1 MVRAGNFSIR
11 HKANEFITRISFALG
26 LRIQCPCHTATT
38 VLRRA
43 HHRTRLAT
51 RGTVVS
57 SLLLLALLIPF
68 LNAYAAEP
76 TLVDPR
82 KLIFETVKFVPRE
95 PDRVVFGNGMVVFLL
110 EDHELPLITIRAL
123 MQTGGWLDPP
133 DKVGLAALTGTVMRT
148 GGASGVSAEEV
159 DEELEQFAGHI
170 NISIGRQ
177 SGSAS
182 LDVLKKDLK
191 RALQSF
197 ARLIRTPAF
206 ASARV
211 ELAKLQAIE
220 QIRRRRDD
228 PESLANQ
235 EFVKLLYGPGHPT
248 ARENSIESVQR
259 ITREDLI
266 AFHRNT
272 IHPNGLIL
280 GVAGDFIKD
289 EMVSFLQEVFGDWE
303 QGTVPEVK
311 IPNIVPDSQVERT
324 VIQLINKDLSQ
335 THLRVG
341 NLSLKENDADYIP
354 LVIVNNILGGDSF
367 RGRLFNEVRSKRG
380 LAYSVGS
387 ELSTGTYNEG
397 MWFLWAETKLPTT
410 KEVLG
415 QLVANIERMRTEL
428 VSDAELAASKDAYL
442 NSFVFDFSSSS
453 QIISHAMQ
461 LEYDGLPRDFF
472 QQQRE
477 RVINASREDV
487 LAAAKKYLLL
497 DHLTIMAVGSGKVL
511 LKDLSVFGH
520 VNEIQLNSEG

>member
-1 MVRAGNFSIR
+1 M
-11 HKANEFITRISFALG
+11 
-26 LRIQCPCHTATT
+26 
-38 VLRRA
+38 
-43 HHRTRLAT
+43 
-51 RGTVVS
+51 
-57 SLLLLALLIPF
+57 
-68 LNAYAAEP
+68 
-76 TLVDPR
+76 
-82 KLIFETVKFVPRE
+82 
-95 PDRVVFGNGMVVFLL
+95 
-110 EDHELPLITIRAL
+110 
-123 MQTGGWLDPP
+123 
-133 DKVGLAALTGTVMRT
+133 
-148 GGASGVSAEEV
+148 
-159 DEELEQFAGHI
+159 
-170 NISIGRQ
+170 
-177 SGSAS
+177 
-182 LDVLKKDLK
+182 
-191 RALQSF
+191 
-197 ARLIRTPAF
+197 
-206 ASARV
+206 
-211 ELAKLQAIE
+211 E
-220 QIRRRRDD
+220 QIHRRRDD
-228 PESLANQ
+228 PESLADQ

>member
-1 MVRAGNFSIR
+1 MRS
-11 HKANEFITRISFALG
+11 
-26 LRIQCPCHTATT
+26 
-38 VLRRA
+38 
-43 HHRTRLAT
+43 
-51 RGTVVS
+51 TVVS
-57 SLLLLALLIPF
+57 SLFLLALLISL

-82 KLIFETVKFVPRE
+82 KLIFDTVKFVPPE
-95 PDRVVFGNGMVVFLL
+95 PDRVVFENGIVVFLL
-110 EDHELPLITIRAL
+110 EDHELPLITISAL
-123 MQTGGWLDPP
+123 MQTGSWLDPP

-159 DEELEQFAGHI
+159 DEELEQLAGHI

-182 LDVLKKDLK
+182 LDSLKKDLK
-191 RALQSF
+191 RALQLF

-206 ASARV
+206 DSSHV

-220 QIRRRRDD
+220 QIRRRQDD
-228 PESLANQ
+228 PESLANR

-248 ARENSIESVQR
+248 ARESSIESVQR

-272 IHPNGLIL
+272 VHPNGLIL

-289 EMVSFLQEVFGDWE
+289 EMLSSLQEVFGDWE
-303 QGTVPEVK
+303 KGTVPEVK
-311 IPNIVPDSQVERT
+311 IPNVVPDSQVERS
-324 VIQLINKDLSQ
+324 VIQFINKDLSQ

-341 NLSLKENDADYIP
+341 QLSIKENDADYIP
-354 LVIVNNILGGDSF
+354 LVIANDILGGDSF
-367 RGRLFNEVRSKRG
+367 LGRLFNEVRTKRG

-387 ELSTGTYNEG
+387 ELSTGTYNQG
-397 MWFLWAETKLPTT
+397 MWLLWAETKLPTT

-415 QLVANIERMRTEL
+415 ELVANIERIRTEL
-428 VSDAELAASKDAYL
+428 VSDAELADSKEAYL

-453 QIISHAMQ
+453 QIISHAME
-461 LEYDGLPRDFF
+461 LEYDRLPRDFF
-472 QQQRE
+472 QQLRE
-477 RVINASREDV
+477 RVINLSREDV

-497 DHLTIMAVGSGKVL
+497 DQLKIMAVGSGKVL
-511 LKDLSVFGH
+511 TNALSVFGH
-520 VNEIQLNSEG
+520 VKEIKLNSDG